1 MGSPIVNLNLDE
13 CPNCDS
19 KNIDC
24 LGAEEND
31 EFRVEDL
38 MCMNC
43 RCQWDQNINMETNEF
58 CNGNYITYPEE
69 QDEEV
74 KEQNAV

>member
-1 MGSPIVNLNLDE
+1 MDSPIVNLNLDE

-19 KNIDC
+19 KCIDC
-24 LGAEEND
+24 LGTEVID

-43 RCQWDQNINMETNEF
+43 RCEWDQSVNIYTNKF
-58 CNGNYITYPEE
+58 CNGSYIRYP
-69 QDEEV
+69 
-74 KEQNAV
+74 KEQKPWDL